1 MRDRV
6 IIVTGAASGMGRGC
20 VELFAR
26 EGEKVAFLDVDAAEP
41 ALRAVEKALAAAG
54 RSVYAAAVDVADEAA
69 VGRFV
74 ADVRRRWGGVD
85 GLVHC
90 AGILRYG
97 GILETDAATWDAVQ
111 NVNLRGTYVIDR
123 AVARAMVED
132 GRKGALVNI
141 SSIAATKGLPGLAAY
156 SASKGGVSAL
166 TRSMAIELLP
176 HGIRVNAICP
186 GFVESGMTKELL
198 EAPGARE
205 NHAKQTAAGRV
216 CGPEDIAKVAAHLL
230 SDAADFITGQ
240 SIYVDSGVSVR

>member
-6 IIVTGAASGMGRGC
+6 ILVTGAASGMGRGC

-26 EGEKVAFLDVDAAEP
+26 EGAKVAFVDVAEP
-41 ALRAVEKALAAAG
+41 ALRVVEKALAAEG
-54 RSVYAAAVDVADEAA
+54 RTVYAAPVDIADEQA
-69 VGRFV
+69 VGRLV
-74 ADVRRRWGGVD
+74 GDVRERWGGVD

-90 AGILRYG
+90 AAILRYG

-111 NVNLRGTYVIDR
+111 HVNLRGAYVVNR
-123 AVARAMVED
+123 AVARAMVDD
-132 GRKGALVNI
+132 GRKGAIVNI
-141 SSIAATKGLPGLAAY
+141 SSIASTKGLPGLAAY

-186 GFVESGMTKELL
+186 GFVESGMTRELL

-205 NHAKQTAAGRV
+205 NQAKQTAVGRV

-240 SIYVDSGVSVR
+240 SVYVDSGVSVR